1 MCFLVYSKRGTTQL
15 AISRKG
21 FLSDV
26 AHSPMP
32 IKVFKILKILVGGAS
47 FQSIDSVGRVPKNKK

>member
-26 AHSPMP
+26 THSPMH
-32 IKVFKILKILVGGAS
+32 KKLFQNFENFGGGLLS
-47 FQSIDSVGRVPKNKK
+47 N